1 MPIFLSGYRAYSL
14 PLYISPCL
22 SLGPCVA
29 LLYPSVRP
37 SVYLSM
43 HASVCP
49 CLSVRRGQRG
59 GGPRHVRRVQRP
71 SLPALLLVLSQS
83 LCMAAHLCEAL
94 RVVPRAHSTF
104 LGWLDLCQNVPDLSL
119 SQLEYR
125 RKIRMVCK
133 RIAALGNI
141 SS

>member
-29 LLYPSVRP
+29 LLYPSVR
-37 SVYLSM
+37 LSI
-43 HASVCP
+43 CP
-49 CLSVRRGQRG
+49 CMRLSVRVCPSGG
-59 GGPRHVRRVQRP
+59 GKGVGGPRHVRRVQGP
-71 SLPALLLVLSQS
+71 SLSALLVVLSQS
-83 LCMAAHLCEAL
+83 LCIAAHLCEAL
-94 RVVPRAHSTF
+94 RVVPRAHPTF

-125 RKIRMVCK
+125 GKIRMVCK